1 MKKQIYKIFWEKKT
15 EVARQQHRARAET
28 RALQYSNSGG
38 LLAAGGR

>member
-1 MKKQIYKIFWEKKT
+1 MKKQIYKILREKIT
-15 EVARQQHRARAET
+15 EVARQQHRARAEA